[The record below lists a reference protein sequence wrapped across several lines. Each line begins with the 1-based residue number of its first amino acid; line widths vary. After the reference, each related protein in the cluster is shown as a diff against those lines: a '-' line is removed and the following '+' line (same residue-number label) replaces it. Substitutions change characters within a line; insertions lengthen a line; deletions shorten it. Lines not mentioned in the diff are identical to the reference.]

1 MVVTPTYY
9 VFEMYKPF
17 KDAAYLP
24 LQIST
29 PAYKHGRFTVPA
41 IHGAAARGADGKVY
55 VALSNLNPNDTAKLT
70 VKLEGLNAR
79 SVSGQILTATA
90 MNAIN
95 TFENPDAVKPTGF
108 VGARVKGNELSVELP
123 SKSVVVLT
131 LQ

>member
-1 MVVTPTYY
+1 MKRHPTRWRNG
-9 VFEMYKPF
+9 P
-17 KDAAYLP
+17 
-24 LQIST
+24 ST
-29 PAYKHGRFTVPA
+29 APA
-41 IHGAAARGADGKVY
+41 IHGAAARGVDGKVY
-55 VALSNLNPNDTAKLT
+55 VALLNLNPNDAAKLT